1 MQYKITFDMGNKLE
15 LVSAIKKNV
24 LPLMSQ
30 AVKAV
35 AQQTAINWQ
44 QAVHEAKL
52 WSGEKDKYA
61 NSITWQ
67 MTSDWSAVISTDYE
81 HAQDIESG
89 RPARDLKKMLD
100 YSLKVRQSKT
110 GSRYLYIPFRHN
122 TPSSGA
128 HALSM
133 PTQVYNLAKTL
144 TASMIV
150 GMGSRKSGTGAMDVK
165 TKGHLM
171 VPQAQYSWGE
181 RLPAGLTGKMKPHHK
196 TDIYA
201 GMVRFNTSTSKAKS
215 SAYITF
221 RTMSDKSQGWI
232 VPAQSGQWIL
242 KKVVEDMQPKAQLA
256 FKMAIHKTMTS

>member
-1 MQYKITFDMGNKLE
+1 MQYKISFDMGNKFE
-15 LVSAIKKNV
+15 LISAIKKNV

-44 QAVHEAKL
+44 QAVHESKL

-61 NSITWQ
+61 NSITWK
-67 MTSDWSAVISTDYE
+67 MTSDWTAEISSDYQY
-81 HAQDIESG
+81 AQDIESG

-100 YSLKVRQSKT
+100 YSLKVRQSKS

-122 TPSSGA
+122 TPSSSSSLA
-128 HALSM
+128 M
-133 PTQVYNLAKTL
+133 PTQIYELAKTL
-144 TASMIV
+144 TSSMVI
-150 GMGSRKSGTGAMDVK
+150 GMGSRKSGTGAMNPK

-171 VPQAQYSWGE
+171 VPQAQYKWGD
-181 RLPAGLTGKMKPHHK
+181 RLPAGLSGKMKPHHK

-201 GMVRFNTSTSKAKS
+201 GMVKFNTSTSKAKS
-215 SAYITF
+215 SAYLTF
-221 RTMSDKSQGWI
+221 RTMSEKSQGWI

-256 FKMAIHKTMTS
+256 FKMAIHQTMTS